1 MSHAVKFRIAACA
14 LSKLLQLEFV
24 RDEDQ
29 IMTRL
34 RKLVVASVASSALL
48 LAACGGGGDSG
59 SSGSSVQG
67 YMSSK
72 GGYALYT
79 GTPKKGGTVTIF
91 SAVDF
96 AHLDPAL
103 GTGGDVTNMMSLI
116 YRQLTGYKYDYKT
129 QKQTLVGDLATDTG
143 TASKGAT
150 VWTYHLKSGIFF
162 QDGTPITAKDVKF
175 GIERSMDPEFS
186 GSSDYM
192 KQYLK
197 GALNYQGYFKDPKGL
212 DSIKVINDTT
222 IEFDLNQPVAGFPN
236 ILAQPSTTPFP
247 AGKVTTSTQIDKNP
261 IASGPYEVK
270 SFVHSQ
276 KLVLARNPHWN
287 AKTDTIRAAYPD
299 SFEFVLNL
307 DQNTIDQRLLAGQG
321 EDVDALA
328 SSTNPILPSV
338 IPQINQDP
346 KLKARTVHDLAAC
359 TWFMSLKVTA
369 KPLDNLKVRQAINYA
384 VDKTAVVNA
393 TGGPD
398 FATVADDME
407 LPNTPG
413 RINFNLYPTPGH
425 NGDPAKAKQL
435 LAQAGY
441 PNGGFTLTMDVRGIP
456 QWQAQAEAVQASL
469 AKVGIKVKLNVI
481 DAANFYQVIA
491 TPSQQHDMTISGW
504 CATGWNSGLPL
515 LRQQFDGD
523 AITSTGNENYS
534 MLNDPK
540 VNAALEGAQ
549 KLADVTAQDKA
560 FGKAD
565 ELIMKDAPVVPLL
578 RETPLQMVGSNVGGA
593 FAHENT
599 TGYIGYEDLGLIDP
613 GK

>member
-1 MSHAVKFRIAACA
+1 
-14 LSKLLQLEFV
+14 
-24 RDEDQ
+24 
-29 IMTRL
+29 MTRL

-48 LAACGGGGDSG
+48 LAACGGGGDTGSTGSG
-59 SSGSSVQG
+59 VQG
-67 YMSSK
+67 YMSAK

-129 QKQTLVGDLATDTG
+129 QKQTLVGDLATSAG
-143 TASKGAT
+143 TSSKGAT
-150 VWTYHLKSGIFF
+150 VWTYHLKSGIAF
-162 QDGTPITAKDVKF
+162 QDGTPITAQDVKF
-175 GIERSMDPEFS
+175 GIERAMDPQFS

-197 GALNYQGYFKDPKGL
+197 GASKYQGYFKDPKGL
-212 DSIKVINDTT
+212 DSIKIINDTT
-222 IEFDLNQPVAGFPN
+222 IEFDLNQPVAGFGY

-247 AGKVTTSTQIDKNP
+247 VGKVSTSTQIDKSP
-261 IASGPYEVK
+261 IASGPYEIK

-276 KLVLARNPHWN
+276 KLVMVRNPHWN
-287 AKTDTIRAAYPD
+287 AKTDPIRPAYPD

-321 EDVDALA
+321 KDVDALA

-338 IPQINQDP
+338 IPQLNQNP
-346 KLKARTVHDLAAC
+346 QLKARTVHDLAAC
-359 TWFMSLKVTA
+359 TWFLSLKMTA
-369 KPLDNLKVRQAINYA
+369 KPLNNLKVRQAINYA
-384 VDKTAVVNA
+384 VDKTSVVNA

-413 RINFNLYPTPGH
+413 RTDFNLYPTPGH

-435 LAQAGY
+435 LAEAGY
-441 PNGGFTLTMDVRGIP
+441 PNGGITLTMDVRGIP

-469 AKVGIKVKLNVI
+469 AKAGIKVKLNVI

-515 LRQQFDGD
+515 LRQHFDGD
-523 AITSTGNENYS
+523 TITSTGNANYS

-540 VNAALEGAQ
+540 INAALESAQ
-549 KLADVTAQDKA
+549 KLTDESAQDKA
-560 FGKAD
+560 FGEAN
-565 ELIMKDAPVVPLL
+565 ELIMKDAPLVPLL